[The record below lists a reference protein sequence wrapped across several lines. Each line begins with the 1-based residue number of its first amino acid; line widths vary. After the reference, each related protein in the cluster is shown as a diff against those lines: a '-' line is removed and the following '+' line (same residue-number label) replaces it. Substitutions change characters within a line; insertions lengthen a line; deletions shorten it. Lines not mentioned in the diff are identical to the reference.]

1 MKCKSNKST
10 YAQVGTF
17 IPLFIAFLNC
27 LALVGPRMI
36 VRSTVKY
43 FVIDAVVVAGI
54 LTLSAVGLGGHLG
67 GALCLFLGLA
77 GLASLLFGLLFGL
90 LLLSGLLLGVPKDAS
105 DLTPT

>member
-36 VRSTVKY
+36 IRSTVKY
-43 FVIDAVVVAGI
+43 FVIVAAVAGI

-90 LLLSGLLLGVPKDAS
+90 LLLSCLLYTSDAA
-105 DLTPT
+105 DE